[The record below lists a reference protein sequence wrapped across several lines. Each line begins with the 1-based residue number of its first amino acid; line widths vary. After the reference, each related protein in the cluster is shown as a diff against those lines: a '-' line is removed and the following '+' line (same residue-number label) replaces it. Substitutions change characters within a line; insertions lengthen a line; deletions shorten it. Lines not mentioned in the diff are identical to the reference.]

1 MRLRIAS
8 SQALHPSFCPFGAKA
23 QSRRCSS
30 LPHQTHFVG
39 LCWGPR
45 DLFRR
50 KFVCKTLGNTAQM
63 CLRATADLF
72 RWKFV
77 SFSWHT
83 QSMPAKNC
91 LFPTQ
96 NLSLNPRR
104 QFMRYCPWNTQS
116 IPAVLHL
123 FLTKNLSSNSLA
135 DLCGIALK
143 KGCLKIEFSKSSP
156 TKKVVKIRSK
166 LDFHDFIWLLTSN
179 SPTICSSLLFL
190 PGKLKQSTRWG
201 ALFRGEKRK
210 NEKT

>member
-45 DLFRR
+45 DLFRQ

-72 RWKFV
+72 RRKFV
-77 SFSWHT
+77 IFSCHT

-96 NLSLNPRR
+96 NLWLNPRR
-104 QFMRYCPWNTQS
+104 QFMRYCP
-116 IPAVLHL
+116 
-123 FLTKNLSSNSLA
+123 
-135 DLCGIALK
+135 
-143 KGCLKIEFSKSSP
+143 KSP
-156 TKKVVKIRSK
+156 EAAK
-166 LDFHDFIWLLTSN
+166 
-179 SPTICSSLLFL
+179 SLLRGLSLSNYTLNRKLTTSPSCITYSL
-190 PGKLKQSTRWG
+190 PSERTSPLARAAARVPHSWRSW
-201 ALFRGEKRK
+201 
-210 NEKT
+210 